1 MDEDPDY
8 KVIFLGNSGVGKTQL
23 INSLLG
29 NEFDTNILATTNT
42 NYSSKY
48 IKIKKK
54 NYKLNL
60 WDTAGQEI
68 YRAITSLFI
77 KGSVIVVFVY
87 DITNKNSYDD
97 LEFWIQKAQDVLQN
111 QCIYAI
117 VGNKIDLFFEQK
129 IQEDTAKNLA
139 ESKNF
144 FFKQLTAKCAPKDV
158 NDFINMLFEK
168 YIDKFGEKKDKKNIK
183 INKKSSKS
191 NNCCHNSKLKL
202 KKI

>member
-183 INKKSSKS
+183 ISKKSSKS